1 MFNGTLIDDLL
12 ASYVSLPVRN
22 LVPPSS
28 KLRRSREVGSLRR
41 VTQILVIEDDR
52 DIRNLIGQVL
62 SDEGYDLT
70 FVDGL
75 DRAPIRAVPDV
86 VITDLVGVRPYTS
99 DLARAWVRRVQ
110 DRYPQIPV
118 IVCTAQE
125 LALKE
130 LDALGAAA
138 VLPKPFAIDLL
149 IQTVARLIDQ

>member
-1 MFNGTLIDDLL
+1 VIDDLL
-12 ASYVSLPVRN
+12 ASYVSLPLRN

-28 KLRRSREVGSLRR
+28 KLRRTCDVASLRC
-41 VTQILVIEDDR
+41 VAQILVIEDDR
-52 DIRNLIGQVL
+52 DIGNLIRQVL

-75 DRAPIRAVPDV
+75 DRAPVDAVPDV
-86 VITDLVGVRPYTS
+86 VITDLVGVRPYAS

-110 DRYPQIPV
+110 DRYPHTPV

-130 LDALGAAA
+130 LDGLGAAA

-149 IQTVARLIDQ
+149 VQTVARLVDQ

>member
-1 MFNGTLIDDLL
+1 LFNGILIDDLL

-86 VITDLVGVRPYTS
+86 VITDLVGVRPYAS

-130 LDALGAAA
+130 LDGLGAAA

>member
-1 MFNGTLIDDLL
+1 
-12 ASYVSLPVRN
+12 VW
-22 LVPPSS
+22 
-28 KLRRSREVGSLRR
+28 R

-52 DIRNLIGQVL
+52 DIGTLIRQVL

-75 DRAPIRAVPDV
+75 DRAPVGAVPDV
-86 VITDLVGVRPYTS
+86 VITDLVGVRPYAS
-99 DLARAWVRRVQ
+99 ELARAWVRRVQ
-110 DRYPQIPV
+110 DRYPRTPV

-130 LDALGAAA
+130 LDGLGAAA

-149 IQTVARLIDQ
+149 VQTVARLIAQ